1 MRWTRRSPAT
11 RPTSKCRSK
20 RAEWL
25 SVADNGRGMP
35 VDPHPKFPGKSAL
48 EIIMTKLHA
57 GGKFDSGAYETSG
70 GLHGVGVSVVNALS
84 SRVEVEVARGQT
96 LYRQAF
102 ERGAPVTKLEVVGK
116 APNRRGTRVRFH
128 PDEQIFGKSARFD
141 PARLFKMTRAKAYLF
156 GGVEIRWRCAPALVD
171 PEGKVP
177 AEATFHFPGGLKDY
191 LAADI
196 EGQELVVDQ
205 AFTGKVEKDGKH
217 GSVEW
222 AVAWLAVEDGF
233 VHSYCNTIPTPDG
246 GTHEAGLRAALLR
259 GLKDH
264 AERIGQAKRAA
275 ALTADDVMSGCAAL
289 LSVFIREP
297 EFQGQNKGRLQTAEA
312 ARIVDAAV
320 RDAFDH
326 WLAAAPSQAAKLLDF
341 AVERAD
347 ERRAAGWRRTS
358 PARRRRA
365 SCGCPASSPTA
376 PTLPRKALNYLSSR
390 AIRRAAR
397 PSRRATAPARRSC
410 RCAARSSTSP
420 RRRAKSWRRT
430 SSSPISCR
438 RSASARAPSIA
449 PSDLRYDKIIIM
461 TDADVDGAH
470 IASLLITFFYRQT
483 PKLIEEGHLYLAA
496 PPLYRLTQGGKSL
509 YARDDAHKDA
519 LMKSGFSGRGAIE
532 VSRFKGLGEMSMRD
546 LRDTTMD
553 AGQAHPAPGR
563 AGRGRQRGDR
573 RRGRAADGR
582 ASRRRA
588 SPSSR
593 SGRRTRASSSTFRR
607 AGKASF
613 TLTTV
618 ISQPTRRPR
627 STDRTRVLKRRTM
640 IDWLGWLRRLEFA
653 TVAALAIAGLCL
665 MIGQSAERF
674 ADATTASAARLAARQ
689 TPADG
694 QSAARFDGID
704 YSAIGSIEGSRCR
717 RFAVQAGRLDRFS
730 LRQRPHR
737 ARLRQDRGEPNLRY
751 IRSRLLNRRSGGSA
765 ADRLR

>member
-1 MRWTRRSPAT
+1 
-11 RPTSKCRSK
+11 
-20 RAEWL
+20 
-25 SVADNGRGMP
+25 
-35 VDPHPKFPGKSAL
+35 
-48 EIIMTKLHA
+48 MTKLHA

-141 PARLFKMTRAKAYLF
+141 PARLFRMTRAKAYLF

-222 AVAWLAVEDGF
+222 AVAWTAVEDGF
-233 VHSYCNTIPTPDG
+233 IHSYCNTIPTPDG
-246 GTHEAGLRAALLR
+246 GAHEAGLRAALLR

-264 AERIGQAKRAA
+264 AERIGQSKRAA

-289 LSVFIREP
+289 LSLFIREP

-312 ARIVDAAV
+312 ARLVDAAV

-341 AVERAD
+341 AIDRAD
-347 ERRAAGWRRTS
+347 ER
-358 PARRRRA
+358 ARRRMEKDVA
-365 SCGCPASSPTA
+365 
-376 PTLPRKALNYLSSR
+376 RKA
-390 AIRRAAR
+390 
-397 PSRRATAPARRSC
+397 ATRKLRLPGKLADC
-410 RCAARSSTSP
+410 
-420 RRRAKSWRRT
+420 T
-430 SSSPISCR
+430 SSSAQGSELFIVEGDSAGGSAKQARDRASQAILPLRGKILNV
-438 RSASARAPSIA
+438 ASATREKLAQNQALADLMQALGVAGGAQYRS
-449 PSDLRYDKIIIM
+449 SDLRYDKIIIM

-509 YARDDAHKDA
+509 YARDDSHKDA

-553 AGQAHPAPGR
+553 AAKRTLLRVALVE
-563 AGRGRQRGDR
+563 
-573 RRGRAADGR
+573 ADSE
-582 ASRRRA
+582 ATA
-588 SPSSR
+588 D
-593 SGRRTRASSSTFRR
+593 A
-607 AGKASF
+607 
-613 TLTTV
+613 V
-618 ISQPTRRPR
+618 E
-627 STDRTRVLKRRTM
+627 
-640 IDWLGWLRRLEFA
+640 RLMGSKPEA
-653 TVAALAIAGLCL
+653 
-665 MIGQSAERF
+665 RF
-674 ADATTASAARLAARQ
+674 AFIQERAPDAHALV
-689 TPADG
+689 D
-694 QSAARFDGID
+694 I
-704 YSAIGSIEGSRCR
+704 
-717 RFAVQAGRLDRFS
+717 
-730 LRQRPHR
+730 
-737 ARLRQDRGEPNLRY
+737 
-751 IRSRLLNRRSGGSA
+751 
-765 ADRLR
+765 